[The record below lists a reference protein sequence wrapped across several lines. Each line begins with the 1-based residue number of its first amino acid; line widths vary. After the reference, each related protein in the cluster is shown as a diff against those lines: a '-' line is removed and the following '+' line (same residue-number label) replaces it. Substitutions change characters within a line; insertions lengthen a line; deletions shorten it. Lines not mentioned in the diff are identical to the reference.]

1 MGLGDHQIAGLNE
14 CLDGGGSTPAL
25 EHRAGA
31 CCAAEEED
39 NEVSF

>member
-14 CLDGGGSTPAL
+14 CLDGRGSTPAL
-25 EHRAGA
+25 EHRAGD
-31 CCAAEEED
+31 CCAAEEEG